1 MTLFAQELT
10 AHTGRLRGHT
20 GADRES
26 LQSTRSTPEPLAAAQ
41 PDSFQ
46 TWRSIRFR
54 DPLLLIVIP
63 LTALAFYALSLSV
76 TAISSR
82 LGPVATH
89 AIGLGIPALWALF
102 LLSNYLRFRHWK
114 ARLPFAVA
122 GWDEVVNHTAFET
135 GVWRHAEV
143 KLILSPNISPE
154 QEKHFAA
161 GIIVFAHLAN
171 SSYGERFAG
180 DPRRYWNTDIVKASG
195 SIDINVAALFI
206 GLCTKK
212 LNHAAQRYPG
222 CLQRVEITLS
232 GDPFIADPD
241 DAAQP

>member
-10 AHTGRLRGHT
+10 AHTGRLRGQSV
-20 GADRES
+20 ADRETP
-26 LQSTRSTPEPLAAAQ
+26 LSTGSKPEPLAAVS

-54 DPLLLIVIP
+54 DPLLLVVVP
-63 LTALAFYALSLSV
+63 LASLAFYALALSV
-76 TAISSR
+76 SAISSK
-82 LGPVATH
+82 LGTAAIH
-89 AIGLGIPALWALF
+89 SIGLGIPAIWAVY
-102 LLSNYLRFRHWK
+102 LLADYLRFRNWK
-114 ARLPFAVA
+114 ARLPFTVA
-122 GWDEVVNHTAFET
+122 GWENVVNHTAFET

-143 KLILSPNISPE
+143 KIVLNPGVLPE

-171 SSYGERFAG
+171 YSYGERFAG
-180 DPRRYWNTDIVKASG
+180 DPRHYWNTDILSASG
-195 SIDINVAALFI
+195 SMDINVAALFI

-212 LNHAAQRYPG
+212 LTHAAQRYPG
-222 CLQRVEITLS
+222 CLKRVEITLS

-241 DAAQP
+241 DEHH

>member
-26 LQSTRSTPEPLAAAQ
+26 PQSTRSAPQPPAAVR

-54 DPLLLIVIP
+54 DPLLLVVIP
-63 LTALAFYALSLSV
+63 LASLAFYALALSV

-82 LGPVATH
+82 LGPVTTH
-89 AIGLGIPALWALF
+89 AIGLGIPALWAIY
-102 LLSNYLRFRHWK
+102 LLSDYLRFRNWR

-143 KLILSPNISPE
+143 KLILSEGISPE
-154 QEKHFAA
+154 QVKHFAA

-171 SSYGERFAG
+171 SSYGERYHG
-180 DPRRYWNTDIVKASG
+180 DPRRYWNTDILTASG

-212 LNHAAQRYPG
+212 LSHAAQRYPG
-222 CLQRVEITLS
+222 CLQRVEITLT

-241 DAAQP
+241 DAAQY